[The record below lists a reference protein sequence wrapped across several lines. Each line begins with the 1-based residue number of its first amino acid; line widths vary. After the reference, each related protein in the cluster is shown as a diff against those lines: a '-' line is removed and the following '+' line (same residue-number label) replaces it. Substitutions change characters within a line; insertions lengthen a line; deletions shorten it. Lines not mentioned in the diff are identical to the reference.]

1 MVIAPRAR
9 EASVHL
15 AAFSIWF
22 NYVKVWI
29 RGRLPWWL
37 INLGVAD
44 KGPDCEAVGGWHR
57 WYKSTE
63 EIDGCYHCE
72 VTRRRSIT

>member
-9 EASVHL
+9 EASVQISPL
-15 AAFSIWF
+15 SP
-22 NYVKVWI
+22 YGLTVKAWI
-29 RGRLPWWL
+29 RGRLLWWL

-44 KGPDCEAVGGWHR
+44 KGPDCEAVAGWHR